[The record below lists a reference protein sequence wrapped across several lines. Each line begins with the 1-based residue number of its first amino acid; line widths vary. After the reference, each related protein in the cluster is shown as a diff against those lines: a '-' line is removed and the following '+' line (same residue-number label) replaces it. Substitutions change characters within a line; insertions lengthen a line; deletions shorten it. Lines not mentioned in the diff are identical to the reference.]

1 MIGAV
6 TFANIQMSVCL
17 VKNKGG
23 EGMKRYIA
31 VIEID
36 DDEEIVGDA
45 SRWEKKG
52 FKKTG
57 RHFLQIREVLKQ
69 MQEGNE

>member
-1 MIGAV
+1 
-6 TFANIQMSVCL
+6 
-17 VKNKGG
+17 
-23 EGMKRYIA
+23 MKRYIA